1 MSNNVC
7 RFFRAEVRF
16 HHFGYNENRSLQN
29 LFREDNFVTYPLTKD
44 SPFTKSIAIT
54 LERLRSHGIIDYIWR
69 KHLPLIDKEKCK
81 EPKVSSLNN

>member
-1 MSNNVC
+1 MK
-7 RFFRAEVRF
+7 A
-16 HHFGYNENRSLQN
+16 LQKS

-81 EPKVSSLNN
+81 EPKVSFLHNCRTLTKLSTNHVCA